1 MNEPTRADLIARYR
15 AGPAAIKE
23 SLADIT
29 EAELDARTA
38 PAEWTA
44 REIVHH
50 LADSEMTSAIRLRRL
65 IAEEAPVIVGYDQEE
80 FVRVFSYPGRPVA
93 ASFRAFAAA
102 RESTAEIL
110 DHLTEADWDRAGT
123 HSESGRYSVA
133 DWLNL
138 YAGHAH
144 DHADQIR
151 RARASGP

>member
-1 MNEPTRADLIARYR
+1 
-15 AGPAAIKE
+15 
-23 SLADIT
+23 
-29 EAELDARTA
+29 
-38 PAEWTA
+38 
-44 REIVHH
+44 
-50 LADSEMTSAIRLRRL
+50 MTSAIRLRRL
-65 IAEEAPVIVGYDQEE
+65 IAEEALAIVGYDQEA

-110 DHLTEADWDRAGT
+110 DHLSEADWDRAGT
-123 HSESGRYSVA
+123 HSESGRYSVE

-151 RARASGP
+151 HARASRV